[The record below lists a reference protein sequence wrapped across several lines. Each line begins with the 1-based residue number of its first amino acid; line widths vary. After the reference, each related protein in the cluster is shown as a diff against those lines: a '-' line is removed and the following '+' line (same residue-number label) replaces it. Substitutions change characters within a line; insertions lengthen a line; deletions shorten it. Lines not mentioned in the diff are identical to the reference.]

1 MLLLTQHF
9 ARAHIILRLFI
20 NKAQTGASELS
31 SCQGPMQ
38 GAQTA
43 PPHLLLQAAVQ
54 PRADSKPAHACLTSL
69 RQANISAGHSSIRPG
84 VLQQQLLYGPSYTAS
99 MPTFHALHHPLLV
112 AAGKLT
118 PPPYTGKR
126 RLCSPTSQITNRC

>member
-43 PPHLLLQAAVQ
+43 PPHLLLQAAAQ

-69 RQANISAGHSSIRPG
+69 RQANISAGHSSI
-84 VLQQQLLYGPSYTAS
+84 LQQLLYGPSYTAS
-99 MPTFHALHHPLLV
+99 MPTFHALYHPLLA

-118 PPPYTGKR
+118 LPLYTGKR
-126 RLCSPTSQITNRC
+126 RPCSPTSQITNRC